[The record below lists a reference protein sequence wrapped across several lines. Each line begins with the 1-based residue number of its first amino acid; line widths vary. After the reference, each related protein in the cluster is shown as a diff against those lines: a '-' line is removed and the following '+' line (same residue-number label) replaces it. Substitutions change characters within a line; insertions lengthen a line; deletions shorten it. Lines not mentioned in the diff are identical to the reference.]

1 MNIYLLVLPEDGLLW
16 YIGRGHQPSL
26 PHPLPGR
33 RWCCRLLQCLLH
45 PGSFS
50 PSCFSFSFRLLY
62 LEICILVLLV
72 TILTYFLRSWQRWCV
87 PVATLCRCLWIIPY
101 IWDWPSSLM
110 VLLCTFWI
118 FQFSGICGSLL
129 LGTGFVGAILTGILV
144 DRFSIFP
151 QKPPSP
157 SWLDRTQI
165 QIYAF
170 RFGRMEEVAKLFY
183 GISGIFGIL
192 IAEFMR
198 FGDIVFYYPFL
209 KSVRLASDWLIF

>member
-50 PSCFSFSFRLLY
+50 PSWFLFSFRLLY

-101 IWDWPSSLM
+101 IWDWPSWSWS
-110 VLLCTFWI
+110 VLSEYSSFLGYAVHFFWAPD
-118 FQFSGICGSLL
+118 L
-129 LGTGFVGAILTGILV
+129 LGPFSLESLWTGFLYFPKSLQVHHGLIGHKYKFMLSGLGGWRRWQSCSTGSAASLA
-144 DRFSIFP
+144 SL
-151 QKPPSP
+151 SP
-157 SWLDRTQI
+157 SSCASVT
-165 QIYAF
+165 
-170 RFGRMEEVAKLFY
+170 LFFT
-183 GISGIFGIL
+183 IHF
-192 IAEFMR
+192 
-198 FGDIVFYYPFL
+198 
-209 KSVRLASDWLIF
+209 